1 VGMIEVDSVDD
12 YIAVQPEA
20 SRAVL
25 EHLRNTIRKAVPAS
39 DEVISYKMPTYKL
52 NGGTVLHFA
61 GWKKYYSLYP
71 ATATVLAAFKDDLAP
86 YEVVKSTIHFPLT
99 QPVPVK
105 LIERIAKFR
114 AKEVTERPKGKAA
127 LLKKR

>member
-1 VGMIEVDSVDD
+1 MIEVDSVDD

-114 AKEVTERPKGKAA
+114 AKEVTERPKGKAGVA
-127 LLKKR
+127 KKR

>member
-1 VGMIEVDSVDD
+1 MIEVDSVDD

-114 AKEVTERPKGKAA
+114 GKEVIERPKGKAA
-127 LLKKR
+127 AVKKR